1 MRMMAAVGFTCLAA
15 AWTVLDAAAEPRQAV
30 TTHRDM
36 VVAANPLAAQAG
48 LDILRAGGN
57 AIDAAVAVQMVLNL
71 VEPQSSGIGGGGYL
85 LYYDGKS
92 HALEAYDGRETAP
105 SAATEDM
112 FLHADKTPMKFYEA
126 VVGGLSVGV
135 PGDLRL
141 LEAVHKAHGKLPW
154 AQLLQ
159 PAIDLADK
167 GFAISPRLHDELA
180 DDEYLPKQPTAAAYF
195 YQADGTAKPA
205 GTLLQNPAFA
215 ETLRTIARDGADA
228 FYKGKIA
235 DDIAKAVQ
243 GSLQQPGRLTAADLA
258 AYAAKQRDPV
268 CAPYRIWRVCGTPPS
283 SSGGI
288 AVLQIL
294 KLLERFDLAAMV
306 PGSTPAVHLFAEAGR
321 LAYADRDRY
330 LGDPDVVSVPTAG
343 LLDEAYLRDRS
354 AVIAPDRDLGKAAAG
369 TPKQQT
375 GWAAPAP
382 QFEPP
387 STSHISIV
395 DADGDAVSFT
405 TSIES
410 AFGSRQMVDG
420 FLLNNELTDFAFQ
433 PERDGQPVANRVG
446 PGKRPRSSMA
456 PTMVFDASGRLL
468 LVIGSP
474 GGPQIIPFVAKT
486 LIAVLDW
493 HLDPQAAV
501 DLPNFANR
509 NGATELE
516 QGTALEALA
525 PALREMGHDV
535 KIEDMNSGLAA
546 ILVTP
551 DGLVGGA
558 DSRREGVAV
567 GD

>member
-1 MRMMAAVGFTCLAA
+1 MRCRWASLLPGLLLIAALVQAQDQGPEVASG
-15 AWTVLDAAAEPRQAV
+15 WTAKKAV
-30 TTHRDM
+30 TSKRDM
-36 VVAANPLAAQAG
+36 VAAANPLAVEAG
-48 LDILRAGGN
+48 YQILREGGN

-92 HALEAYDGRETAP
+92 QALEAYDGRETAP

-167 GFAISPRLHDELA
+167 GFAISPRLHEELA
-180 DDEYLPKQPTAAAYF
+180 DDEYLPKQSAAAAYF
-195 YQADGTAKPA
+195 YQPDGSPKAV
-205 GTLLQNPAFA
+205 GTLLQNPGFA

-243 GSLQQPGRLTAADLA
+243 GSPQQPGRLAAADLA
-258 AYAAKQRDPV
+258 AYTAKQRDPV
-268 CAPYRIWRVCGTPPS
+268 CAPYRKWRVCGMPPS

-294 KLLERFDLAAMV
+294 KLLERFDLASMA

-354 AVIAPDRDLGKAAAG
+354 ALISPDHDFGKASAG

-375 GWAAPAP
+375 G
-382 QFEPP
+382 
-387 STSHISIV
+387 
-395 DADGDAVSFT
+395 
-405 TSIES
+405 
-410 AFGSRQMVDG
+410 
-420 FLLNNELTDFAFQ
+420 
-433 PERDGQPVANRVG
+433 
-446 PGKRPRSSMA
+446 
-456 PTMVFDASGRLL
+456 
-468 LVIGSP
+468 
-474 GGPQIIPFVAKT
+474 
-486 LIAVLDW
+486 
-493 HLDPQAAV
+493 
-501 DLPNFANR
+501 
-509 NGATELE
+509 
-516 QGTALEALA
+516 
-525 PALREMGHDV
+525 
-535 KIEDMNSGLAA
+535 
-546 ILVTP
+546 
-551 DGLVGGA
+551 
-558 DSRREGVAV
+558 
-567 GD
+567 